1 MDELFNKIFELFRED
16 KIIIHEIKGAK
27 DVKDMIKVIKKYR
40 LLSYIK
46 SMEDISVNL
55 KIDLSKTILNYSKY
69 DKFVLF
75 FRDSRR
81 KDLLRIINNKNNGEN
96 IDDINVLFT
105 NIENKVNKMDK
116 DEKKALINDFFES
129 IKRFKGIF
137 KTEGFSF
144 DSWFY
149 NDYTLLIGYTY
160 LKEFEKEYGQY
171 DEKSRK
177 FLRQLSDAFNRAI
190 EGFNELSNEWKNVYK
205 SLKTHKSD
213 KEWVHKFFFVEVP
226 QNINFKFD

>member
-1 MDELFNKIFELFRED
+1 MAIICLKQKIEEDEEDDVEEEEEKKKQKIKIKQCFGMEVLFNKIFELFRED
-16 KIIIHEIKGAK
+16 KIMIHEIEGAK
-27 DVKDMIKVIKKYR
+27 DVKDMIKVINKYR

-55 KIDLSKTILNYSKY
+55 KIELSKTILNYSKY
-69 DKFVLF
+69 DKFILF

-81 KDLLRIINNKNNGEN
+81 KELLRIINNKNNGEH
-96 IDDINVLFT
+96 IDDINGLFT

-149 NDYTLLIGYTY
+149 NEYILLIGYMY

-171 DEKSRK
+171 EEKS
-177 FLRQLSDAFNRAI
+177 
-190 EGFNELSNEWKNVYK
+190 KN
-205 SLKTHKSD
+205 S
-213 KEWVHKFFFVEVP
+213 
-226 QNINFKFD
+226 